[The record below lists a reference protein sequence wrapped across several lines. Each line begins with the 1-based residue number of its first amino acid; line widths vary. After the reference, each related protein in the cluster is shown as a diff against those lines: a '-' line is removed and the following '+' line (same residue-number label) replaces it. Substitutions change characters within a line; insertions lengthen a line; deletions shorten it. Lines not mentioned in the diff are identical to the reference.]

1 MASGRGTT
9 VMKDTFDRTIDYM
22 RVSITDRC
30 NLRCEYCMPDGVQ
43 LCTHKEI
50 LTYDEIVLVCRE
62 AVSLGIVKF
71 KITGGEPLVRKDC
84 ASLIKKIYE
93 IPGTE
98 QVTLTTN
105 GVLLKDQLAELK
117 EAGLKSVNISLDT
130 LDRKKFTKITG
141 FDKMNLVLESI
152 EAAMDAGMKVKL
164 NAVMHDKG
172 YQEDFKK
179 LVDLAKDN
187 PLDVRFIEMMPI
199 GYGADAY
206 LVSNETLME
215 QLAEMYGDVEP
226 DYDVK
231 GNGPAVYYKIPGFKG
246 SIGFISAIHG
256 KFCRN
261 CNRIRLT
268 SMGEIKSCLCFDN
281 GICLKEAIKNGDS
294 SEINRLLRESISE
307 KPEEHCFGDLR
318 GITERKN
325 MIQIGG

>member
-1 MASGRGTT
+1 MEPGRGTT
-9 VMKDTFDRTIDYM
+9 AMKDTFDRTIDYM

-43 LCTHKEI
+43 LCSHQDI
-50 LTYDEIVLVCRE
+50 LTYDEILSVCRE

-84 ASLIKKIYE
+84 ASLVKKIYD
-93 IPGTE
+93 IPGVQ

-105 GVLLKDQLAELK
+105 GVLLKDQLDELK
-117 EAGLKSVNISLDT
+117 QAGLKYINISLDT
-130 LDRKKFTKITG
+130 LDREKYLKVTG
-141 FDKMNLVLESI
+141 FDKIDKVLESI
-152 EAAMDAGMKVKL
+152 KAAMDADMKVKI
-164 NAVMHDKG
+164 NAVMHDRG
-172 YQEDFKK
+172 YQKDFRE
-179 LVDLAKDN
+179 LVELAKDN
-187 PLDVRFIEMMPI
+187 QLDVRFIEMMPI

-206 LVSNETLME
+206 LVSNDTLMKE
-215 QLAEMYGDVEP
+215 LEEMYGGVEP
-226 DYDVK
+226 DDDIK

-281 GICLKEAIKNGDS
+281 GTNLKDAIKNKDS
-294 SEINRLLRESISE
+294 KEINRLLKESISE
-307 KPEEHCFGDLR
+307 KPEEHCFGDLEN
-318 GITERKN
+318 ITERKK

>member
-1 MASGRGTT
+1 
-9 VMKDTFDRTIDYM
+9 MKDTFDRTIDYM

-30 NLRCEYCMPDGVQ
+30 NLRCEYCMPDGVK
-43 LCTHKEI
+43 LCSHQEI
-50 LTYDEIVLVCRE
+50 LTYDEILSVCKE

-71 KITGGEPLVRKDC
+71 KITGGEPLVRKEC

-93 IPGTE
+93 IPGVE

-105 GVLLKDQLAELK
+105 GVLLKNQLTELK
-117 EAGLKSVNISLDT
+117 EAGLRYINISLDT
-130 LDRKKFTKITG
+130 LDREKYLKITG
-141 FDKMNLVLESI
+141 FDKNNQVLESI
-152 EAAMDAGMKVKL
+152 KAALDAGMKVKI

-172 YQEDFKK
+172 YQKDFKE
-179 LVDLAKDN
+179 LVGLAKDA

-206 LVSNETLME
+206 LVSNETLMKE
-215 QLAEMYGDVEP
+215 LEDMYKGVEP
-226 DYDVK
+226 DDTVK

-256 KFCRN
+256 KFCRD

-268 SMGEIKSCLCFDN
+268 SLGEIKSCLCFDN
-281 GICLKEAIKNGDS
+281 GINLKEAIKNKDS
-294 SEINRLLRESISE
+294 KEINRLLRESINE
-307 KPEEHCFGDLR
+307 KPEEHCFGDLEN
-318 GITERKN
+318 ITERKN